1 MNLLAIKDGFDHG
14 NGRFYPEGIEEMAEM
29 AEVAEVAEV
38 KKIRR
43 SKIIRGI
50 KRTLSTAQFET
61 LVIEIGFE
69 EEIEWST
76 PSERQKKID
85 NWNTLLIKD
94 FKQSSDRVLQE
105 LGITHKK
112 AYFKN
117 LTPETMQKYK
127 TQAKEESLERGLDLD
142 DLDTLEGN

>member
-1 MNLLAIKDGFDHG
+1 
-14 NGRFYPEGIEEMAEM
+14 MAD
-29 AEVAEVAEV
+29 EV
-38 KKIRR
+38 KKTRK

-69 EEIEWST
+69 EEIEWTT

-94 FKQSSDRVLQE
+94 FKQSSDRILQE

-117 LTPETMQKYK
+117 PSVETMQKYK
-127 TQAKEESLERGLDLD
+127 VQAKEDAVARGLELDDLD
-142 DLDTLEGN
+142 SLDTLEGNKNG

>member
-1 MNLLAIKDGFDHG
+1 
-14 NGRFYPEGIEEMAEM
+14 MADE
-29 AEVAEVAEV
+29 A
-38 KKIRR
+38 KKTRK

-69 EEIEWST
+69 EEIEWTT

-117 LTPETMQKYK
+117 PTQETMDKYAV
-127 TQAKEESLERGLDLD
+127 QAKEDAVTRGLELD
-142 DLDTLEGN
+142 DLDSLDSLDTLETANG

>member
-1 MNLLAIKDGFDHG
+1 MEN
-14 NGRFYPEGIEEMAEM
+14 
-29 AEVAEVAEV
+29 EV
-38 KKIRR
+38 KTRKSRIT
-43 SKIIRGI
+43 RGI
-50 KRTLSTAQFET
+50 KRTLSTAQYET

-69 EEIEWST
+69 EEIEWSS

-94 FKQSSDRVLQE
+94 FQQSSDRILQE

-117 LTPETMQKYK
+117 PTPETMDKYK
-127 TQAKEESLERGLDLD
+127 VQAKEDAVHRGLDLD
-142 DLDTLEGN
+142 DLDSLDTLEIFGTN

>member
-1 MNLLAIKDGFDHG
+1 
-14 NGRFYPEGIEEMAEM
+14 MADE
-29 AEVAEVAEV
+29 A
-38 KKIRR
+38 KKTRK

-69 EEIEWST
+69 EEIEWTT

-94 FKQSSDRVLQE
+94 FKQSSDRILQE

-117 LTPETMQKYK
+117 PTQETMSKYK
-127 TQAKEESLERGLDLD
+127 VQAKEDAVSRGLDLD
-142 DLDTLEGN
+142 DLDTLETANG

>member
-1 MNLLAIKDGFDHG
+1 MTDD
-14 NGRFYPEGIEEMAEM
+14 
-29 AEVAEVAEV
+29 
-38 KKIRR
+38 KKKTRKSRI
-43 SKIIRGI
+43 SRGI
-50 KRTLSTAQFET
+50 KRTLKTAEYES

-69 EEIEWST
+69 EEIEWTT

-94 FKQSSDRVLQE
+94 FKQSSDRILQE

-117 LTPETMQKYK
+117 PTQETMTKYA
-127 TQAKEESLERGLDLD
+127 TQAKEEAVSRGLDLD
-142 DLDTLEGN
+142 DLDSLDTLEPTNG

>member
-1 MNLLAIKDGFDHG
+1 MKLV
-14 NGRFYPEGIEEMAEM
+14 NGKFYSEGIDMA
-29 AEVAEVAEV
+29 AET
-38 KKIRR
+38 KKMRK
-43 SKIIRGI
+43 SKIVRGI

-69 EEIEWST
+69 EEIEWAT

-94 FKQSSDRVLQE
+94 FQQSSDRILQE

-117 LTPETMQKYK
+117 PSSETMEKYK
-127 TQAKEESLERGLDLD
+127 KQAKEDAFSRGLDLD
-142 DLDTLEGN
+142 DLDTLETTSG

>member
-1 MNLLAIKDGFDHG
+1 MKTTETAT
-14 NGRFYPEGIEEMAEM
+14 ETAT
-29 AEVAEVAEV
+29 V
-38 KKIRR
+38 KKTRKSR
-43 SKIIRGI
+43 IIRGI

-61 LVIEIGFE
+61 LVIEIGID
-69 EEIEWST
+69 EEIEWTT

-94 FKQSSDRVLQE
+94 FKESSDRILQE

-117 LTPETMQKYK
+117 PNQETMEKYK
-127 TQAKEESLERGLDLD
+127 VQAKEDAVSRGLDLD
-142 DLDTLEGN
+142 DLDSLDTLETANG

>member
-1 MNLLAIKDGFDHG
+1 M
-14 NGRFYPEGIEEMAEM
+14 
-29 AEVAEVAEV
+29 VAET
-38 KKIRR
+38 KKMRK
-43 SKIIRGI
+43 SKIVRGI

-94 FKQSSDRVLQE
+94 FQQSSDRILQE

-117 LTPETMQKYK
+117 PSSETMEKYK
-127 TQAKEESLERGLDLD
+127 VQAKKEDAFSRGLDLD
-142 DLDTLEGN
+142 DLDTLETIGG